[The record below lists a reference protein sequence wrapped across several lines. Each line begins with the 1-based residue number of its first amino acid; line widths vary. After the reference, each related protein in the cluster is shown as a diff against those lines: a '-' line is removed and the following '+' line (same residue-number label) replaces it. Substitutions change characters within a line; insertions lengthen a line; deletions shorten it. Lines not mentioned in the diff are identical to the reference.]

1 MLVPFVLILP
11 RSVGAQRPTLDI
23 PQIASAARGSLVLIK
38 AYDDNGLLQQGSGFR
53 ISGGRIA
60 TNAHVVSNATR
71 IEVFSDE
78 GKLVGTTQYAE
89 SISSSV
95 DIAILPRLGS
105 YGVILPLA
113 GNAPAV
119 GEKVI
124 VLGAPEGLTNTVSD
138 GIVSALRTLDGQ
150 SLIQISAPISPGSSG
165 GPVLNNR
172 GEVIGVSVA
181 TYREGQN
188 LNFAV
193 PVTDLFAVANSPA
206 GRVSFPREAS
216 RTHQASDTKEPR
228 IGDLQVGVPQIHEL
242 DGSGFVVK
250 SGAFMDVYM
259 FSGRAG
265 QRISILARSDD
276 FDAML
281 SIARFIGD
289 SIDEIDT
296 DDDGA
301 GQTNPLINV
310 ALPVTGKYMISVFA
324 HKDSDRKGGQ
334 YTIDVREGSRP
345 RVTARSETS
354 DTSDDDRWVFAA
366 SSDVNT
372 TSIDRTSV
380 RPMAAGKI
388 RFWIRVLEQ
397 SPKTDTTGDTYD
409 KSMYQ
414 YEVDCLAQSF
424 RRSAPYQYLA
434 GKLVWAPS
442 EMTMTTWRSPVPGS
456 VGEET
461 VRIACRLPAGH

>member
-1 MLVPFVLILP
+1 
-11 RSVGAQRPTLDI
+11 
-23 PQIASAARGSLVLIK
+23 
-38 AYDDNGLLQQGSGFR
+38 
-53 ISGGRIA
+53 
-60 TNAHVVSNATR
+60 
-71 IEVFSDE
+71 
-78 GKLVGTTQYAE
+78 
-89 SISSSV
+89 
-95 DIAILPRLGS
+95 
-105 YGVILPLA
+105 
-113 GNAPAV
+113 
-119 GEKVI
+119 
-124 VLGAPEGLTNTVSD
+124 
-138 GIVSALRTLDGQ
+138 
-150 SLIQISAPISPGSSG
+150 
-165 GPVLNNR
+165 
-172 GEVIGVSVA
+172 
-181 TYREGQN
+181 
-188 LNFAV
+188 
-193 PVTDLFAVANSPA
+193 
-206 GRVSFPREAS
+206 
-216 RTHQASDTKEPR
+216 
-228 IGDLQVGVPQIHEL
+228 
-242 DGSGFVVK
+242 VK